1 MLGEKGKKIML
12 PSVLSEECLRTI
24 IFSKLG
30 LHTRVYKM
38 IMYIYIYNTI
48 LYYIR

>member
-1 MLGEKGKKIML
+1 MLL
-12 PSVLSEECLRTI
+12 SVLSEECLSTI

-30 LHTRVYKM
+30 LHTRVYNM
-38 IMYIYIYNTI
+38 IMYIYIYIQKNTI